1 MDITGE
7 LRNDLLLK
15 EVGHRIAV
23 MRQRARLTQEDSA
36 AKSGISRSALQRL
49 CYTGTR
55 GMGALEYAPTLL
67 DESAEGERVEVEAL
81 AALADEVL
89 NARRGAR
96 AELGHGSTRFAPIL
110 KVGSSAGGA
119 RVIIGEV
126 RDAVARWREF
136 ADVAE
141 VLPAH
146 ARHIADRLSRAS

>member
-1 MDITGE
+1 MKKLAIFAAAAGLAACARGNAVIDAW
-7 LRNDLLLK
+7 LRSRGRDVSSLN
-15 EVGHRIAV
+15 AV
-23 MRQRARLTQEDSA
+23 E
-36 AKSGISRSALQRL
+36 RL

-55 GMGALEYAPTLL
+55 GMGALEYEPALL

-81 AALADEVL
+81 AALADKVL

-136 ADVAE
+136 ADAAE
-141 VLPAH
+141 VRSGH
-146 ARHIADRLSRAS
+146 VRQIADRLSRDS